1 MDLNDL
7 LPRRAESV
15 VLVGMQIWPTRS
27 GLALRRGRRLW
38 AAGRGPWRL
47 PGEGRAGPGRGG
59 GLGRG
64 QAQALER
71 QEVVGLGTSGEP
83 WPALL
88 KGWMLAAAAEM
99 IDDLLRGGWGPSA
112 ETTASAPATAG
123 WIAAGS
129 NTSAT
134 TSFSRWWRTGSLA
147 GP

>member
-1 MDLNDL
+1 
-7 LPRRAESV
+7 
-15 VLVGMQIWPTRS
+15 
-27 GLALRRGRRLW
+27 
-38 AAGRGPWRL
+38 
-47 PGEGRAGPGRGG
+47 
-59 GLGRG
+59 
-64 QAQALER
+64 
-71 QEVVGLGTSGEP
+71 
-83 WPALL
+83 LL